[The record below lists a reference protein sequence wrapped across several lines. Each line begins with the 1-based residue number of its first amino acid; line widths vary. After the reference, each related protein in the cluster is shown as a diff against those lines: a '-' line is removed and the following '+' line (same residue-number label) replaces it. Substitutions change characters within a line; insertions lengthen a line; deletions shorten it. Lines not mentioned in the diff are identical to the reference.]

1 MSTYQHRISFKG
13 TEDSID
19 HFTKLLRDAK
29 DVFSVNSAEI
39 LLAATS
45 HWMTRPLASHVP
57 RCNPQT
63 RAGCS
68 RIFYL
73 QVLTTAFVVSR
84 LNTEL
89 EKLKRDPT
97 LKMMLEPH
105 RVGRQEFLLEGLI
118 VVLEFYRSSPPPVA
132 ITQHKT
138 IDREKLNF
146 NSPSVLGNG
155 TTSCFLNLR
164 NREAEVEVPPS
175 QHISWRQKLSDHLN
189 ENTQTTP
196 INRYTGSS
204 KSSHQLI
211 LNVADNNNHDNSR
224 FNKNLIPDISARCS
238 SVEYVNRA
246 RCRSTELEP
255 ENRHLTSWRQRL
267 REQQLAENRR
277 LTESIRARSVSR
289 NGSEERT
296 ESRQNPIPVLI
307 QICSSIRERK
317 IKYAL
322 LVDSFPKPKSTGSGK
337 SLSFLGQDGC

>member
-57 RCNPQT
+57 RCNAQT
-63 RAGCS
+63 RSGCS

-89 EKLKRDPT
+89 EKLRRDPT
-97 LKMMLEPH
+97 LKMMLEPY

-118 VVLEFYRSSPPPVA
+118 VVLEFYRSSPPP
-132 ITQHKT
+132 THKNVE
-138 IDREKLNF
+138 REKLNLKA
-146 NSPSVLGNG
+146 PLILGNG
-155 TTSCFLNLR
+155 TTSCFLNHR
-164 NREAEVEVPPS
+164 PRESEVEIPS

-189 ENTQTTP
+189 ENSRTTS
-196 INRYTGSS
+196 RYTGSS
-204 KSSHQLI
+204 KSSHQLCLSI
-211 LNVADNNNHDNSR
+211 ADNNINDNSR
-224 FNKNLIPDISARCS
+224 INKNLIPDISTRCS
-238 SVEYVNRA
+238 SVEYVDRA
-246 RCRSTELEP
+246 RCRSTEIEP

-277 LTESIRARSVSR
+277 LTDSIRARSVSR

-296 ESRQNPIPVLI
+296 ESRQ
-307 QICSSIRERK
+307 SSILVFTFVCFSCISSDSWK
-317 IKYAL
+317 NLLTTAL
-322 LVDSFPKPKSTGSGK
+322 
-337 SLSFLGQDGC
+337 